1 MASGNAHLAATADPR
16 FEALHQALR
25 QTRWNLALAAL
36 LLLGFVGGLVYLG
49 YFIENKLQDRQEQIL
64 HEVRGQFL
72 ENVQPIMEKA
82 GEEAVTEA
90 AQPVADRFYD
100 QFRAD
105 LPAYLLAMDRQGKK
119 LTDRLSARMQQRV
132 QAQYHASLVHYRA
145 MLQKEFP
152 EITDKAT
159 LDRMMNG
166 FEHAFHRLI
175 QRYYVDDF
183 RKVTDETA
191 RLWKAVPPAPTPAG
205 GVRKLEDELVK
216 DLKDWLRYS
225 IENSPAPRK
234 PHVSLHPAA
243 ATAGKEGR

>member
-1 MASGNAHLAATADPR
+1 MSSTSASPPPTADPS

-49 YFIENKLQDRQEQIL
+49 YFIEHKLQARQEQVL
-64 HEVRGQFL
+64 REVREKFL
-72 ENVQPIMEKA
+72 ENVQPLMEKA
-82 GEEAVTEA
+82 GEEAVTEV

-119 LTDRLSARMQQRV
+119 LTDQLSARMEQKV
-132 QAQYHASLVHYRA
+132 QAQYRAALVRYRA

-166 FEHAFHRLI
+166 FELAFHRLI
-175 QRYYVDDF
+175 QRYYVEDF

-191 RLWKAVPPAPTPAG
+191 RLWKSIPPAPTPAG
-205 GVRKLEDELVK
+205 GVRRLEDDLVK
-216 DLKDWLRYS
+216 DLKDWLRHS
-225 IENSPAPRK
+225 IENTPAVIK
-234 PHVSLHPAA
+234 SHVSLRQPA